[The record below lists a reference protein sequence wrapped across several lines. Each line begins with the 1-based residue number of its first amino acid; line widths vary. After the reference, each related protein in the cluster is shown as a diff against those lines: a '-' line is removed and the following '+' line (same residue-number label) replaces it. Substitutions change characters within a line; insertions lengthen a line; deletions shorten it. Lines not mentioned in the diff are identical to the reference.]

1 MCLLHLTD
9 PSDQGR
15 LAANQSRI
23 PGYMECAVDGKHI
36 RVRRP
41 PATGS
46 EYYNYK
52 DFYSMVLMVVVDAEY
67 NFVFVDIGA
76 ISP

>member
-1 MCLLHLTD
+1 
-9 PSDQGR
+9 
-15 LAANQSRI
+15 
-23 PGYMECAVDGKHI
+23 MECAVDGKHI